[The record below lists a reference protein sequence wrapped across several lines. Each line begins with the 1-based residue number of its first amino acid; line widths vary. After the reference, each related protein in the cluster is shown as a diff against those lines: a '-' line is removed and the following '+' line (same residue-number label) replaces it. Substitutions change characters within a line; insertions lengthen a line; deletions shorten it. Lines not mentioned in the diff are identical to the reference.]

1 MRIKRFLVIV
11 VLTISLLL
19 IYLGSALAQ
28 EDPPPPQN
36 PVAVFLSE
44 ATEMTYDEIINLQK
58 SGHGLGNIARAYNFV
73 SATYG
78 TLTMSDVLASRSQ
91 GIGWGQL
98 YKEAG
103 LKPGGGGQGLGW
115 LLGKNKGANRSKH
128 NRCHPAGQCDEQDR
142 AKHNVGHHT
151 DWRYDVELMP
161 YQRHANCR
169 HTPAVPNR
177 PNNAADNITQIVLW
191 F

>member
-11 VLTISLLL
+11 VLTISLML

-44 ATEMTYDEIINLQK
+44 ATGISYDEIINLQK

-73 SATYG
+73 SAAGITTTISEVYE
-78 TLTMSDVLASRSQ
+78 SRSQ

-98 YKEAG
+98 YKEAE

-128 NRCHPAGQCDEQDR
+128 TRPPEWAGGPPDHASPPDHAGPKPDSDEPEPAGPPVHGGP
-142 AKHNVGHHT
+142 K
-151 DWRYDVELMP
+151 
-161 YQRHANCR
+161 
-169 HTPAVPNR
+169 
-177 PNNAADNITQIVLW
+177 
-191 F
+191 